1 MDYTKLPR
9 ELIYKERKDLE
20 EFADGE
26 ETNFIIIDNMLSNL
40 FFDGPDGKE
49 RALKCLNTAY
59 YICTLILLCKKR
71 PEWDFNYYCEIA
83 NCTYDNHKD
92 LINQGFTLSLVYLYL
107 THTYYDAQCPKLL
120 NILKDYIDSHSLDFS
135 LYDIYPFSYALKTIS
150 KGLSNDF
157 HIAEE
162 FNPRRIRRDIFREIE
177 SHRGCIWNKLTDNYR
192 EEETKKLI
200 EAIGKD
206 EEEKHII
213 IELINSDAE
222 RFYGIDN
229 FYFKENV
236 KPMLDEM
243 DRQICSENI
252 EASKKDTDTQ
262 NPTINN
268 DQTQDDNQ
276 KIIEKQEKR
285 IKELEK
291 EVNELKGQ
299 AERANELEKELN
311 ELKELLESNAKKTKL
326 HDKVRLELVLRFM
339 EEAGCNLEKYG
350 NKANSAR
357 ILNTITDI
365 PFSTCSNYV
374 TNRNLNTNT
383 HKEEVVTINSA
394 LQALE
399 INFIL

>member
-229 FYFKENV
+229 FYYKENV

-252 EASKKDTDTQ
+252 EASTNDTAIQ
-262 NPTINN
+262 KPAPNN
-268 DQTQDDNQ
+268 DHTQDENQ

-285 IKELEK
+285 IKELEEEIK
-291 EVNELKGQ
+291 KLNEKINELGQ
-299 AERANELEKELN
+299 ASSSDKIDELIIAFLTPLFYDDEKDASDFLKQVKGKDNEGIIDVVWKFKQKIMPSTIKRKLWTILTTTKIYSAS
-311 ELKELLESNAKKTKL
+311 ESNWNILLKNKEKK
-326 HDKVRLELVLRFM
+326 E
-339 EEAGCNLEKYG
+339 
-350 NKANSAR
+350 NK
-357 ILNTITDI
+357 
-365 PFSTCSNYV
+365 
-374 TNRNLNTNT
+374 
-383 HKEEVVTINSA
+383 KK
-394 LQALE
+394 Q
-399 INFIL
+399 